1 MPRPRLEYRMTGC
14 RKKALRASPAR
25 HTFIPGAHP
34 LRHGRPVAPDLNI
47 AHLSHVP
54 TPRTSFPGRARQG
67 GKERRLCHGCGRHP
81 TATRAVRGKMT
92 AKPTHQTFCARSVPA
107 MQGRDTDT
115 DARIVLV
122 KLLSVADSVA
132 EVLSALLRM
141 AGCPATR
148 WVGV

>member
-1 MPRPRLEYRMTGC
+1 MPRLWEASHRYASGAGEDDS
-14 RKKALRASPAR
+14 KADSPN
-25 HTFIPGAHP
+25 
-34 LRHGRPVAPDLNI
+34 LM
-47 AHLSHVP
+47 
-54 TPRTSFPGRARQG
+54 
-67 GKERRLCHGCGRHP
+67 C
-81 TATRAVRGKMT
+81 
-92 AKPTHQTFCARSVPA
+92 RSVPA